1 MKRAVSD
8 LELNHEL
15 DGEESSEA
23 GNQKRPR
30 QGQGEERAEAI
41 FVHCGWRSRALDIA
55 SRHVSVL
62 MEEAG
67 RGGQVTA
74 ESLVARAKEEA
85 MTALR
90 QETALKDANLAAFL
104 AAGGGPEAPFRL

>member
-1 MKRAVSD
+1 
-8 LELNHEL
+8 
-15 DGEESSEA
+15 
-23 GNQKRPR
+23 
-30 QGQGEERAEAI
+30 
-41 FVHCGWRSRALDIA
+41 
-55 SRHVSVL
+55 

-90 QETALKDANLAAFL
+90 EETALKDATLAAFL